1 MFLGLPNDEN
11 QSEPLRQIV
20 LEQNKKNLKTQTRI
34 NQICCCNIVKTF
46 QTTSVQKEIEMQ
58 PDRQMGDTQA
68 DKKY

>member
-1 MFLGLPNDEN
+1 MMKTN
-11 QSEPLRQIV
+11 QSLFGK
-20 LEQNKKNLKTQTRI
+20 LSWNKKKNLKTQTRI

-68 DKKY
+68 DKKKY